1 MIKVTSPAVAWA
13 MTTSPVNCAIAGG
26 QCAQDFPDHFALAGV
41 FPAGDLLAQDVGHV
55 IAKRD
60 AKLTGVCA
68 QTSNLTRWM

>member
-26 QCAQDFPDHFALAGV
+26 QCAQDFADHFALAGV
-41 FPAGDLLAQDVGHV
+41 FPAGDLLAQDVGQV
-55 IAKRD
+55 IGKRD
-60 AKLTGVCA
+60 AKFDGLFV